1 MSEEEN
7 KAQVPESESQLD
19 QNTTGD
25 AAVDAQGQIITRVP
39 VSSMDKESSVSS
51 NITAQT
57 VITAD
62 NVDKTKEDD
71 EEDDDEI
78 ILADLPDNVD

>member
-1 MSEEEN
+1 MSEEE
-7 KAQVPESESQLD
+7 KQAQVPESESQSD

-39 VSSMDKESSVSS
+39 VSSLDRASSVNS
-51 NITAQT
+51 NITVQT

>member
-25 AAVDAQGQIITRVP
+25 AAVDA
-39 VSSMDKESSVSS
+39 
-51 NITAQT
+51 
-57 VITAD
+57 
-62 NVDKTKEDD
+62 
-71 EEDDDEI
+71 
-78 ILADLPDNVD
+78 